1 MAAID
6 FLYSAAD
13 LADPGPSLG
22 QRAFLAFTNEAVD
35 EVNRIVLGL
44 MSTDTIATKLLAKDS
59 DLEYVDRDSDLAK
72 SGLQPAAFADAIVSG
87 KAPKVLE
94 LKLGCLVIF
103 TRNVNIAAGVANGT
117 KAIVRRIS
125 KYRIDVELITG
136 PNTGAIFSCPRVM
149 HKLKTSARGLRFN
162 RLRFP
167 LRLAFALTVHKAQ
180 GMTLARCALD
190 LRAHAAH
197 HGCLYTAFSRVR
209 LPQHICVIP
218 PLDGFGPL
226 NILIEKFVR
235 VLPEH
240 DYDD

>member
-1 MAAID
+1 MYSYCGWQLAAID

-94 LKLGCLVIF
+94 LKLGYLVIC
-103 TRNVNIAAGVANGT
+103 TRNVNIT
-117 KAIVRRIS
+117 KLWT
-125 KYRIDVELITG
+125 K
-136 PNTGAIFSCPRVM
+136 
-149 HKLKTSARGLRFN
+149 
-162 RLRFP
+162 
-167 LRLAFALTVHKAQ
+167 
-180 GMTLARCALD
+180 
-190 LRAHAAH
+190 
-197 HGCLYTAFSRVR
+197 
-209 LPQHICVIP
+209 
-218 PLDGFGPL
+218 
-226 NILIEKFVR
+226 
-235 VLPEH
+235 
-240 DYDD
+240 